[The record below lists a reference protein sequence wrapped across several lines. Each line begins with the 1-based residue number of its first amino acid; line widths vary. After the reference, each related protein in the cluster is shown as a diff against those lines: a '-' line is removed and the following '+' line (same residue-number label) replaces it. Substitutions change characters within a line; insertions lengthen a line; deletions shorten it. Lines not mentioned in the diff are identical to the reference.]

1 MIFETKKYILLFLL
15 NFFIYSQQCP
25 PADTVVVVS
34 EQNDWNIA
42 SLNSWN
48 HLEIMTWNI
57 KNYPLN
63 QNTLN
68 DVQEVIYDLLP
79 DVINFQE
86 LNSQDMHDALEAI
99 LPVYDFILNDY
110 DPYYGL

>member
-1 MIFETKKYILLFLL
+1 MILEAKKYILLFLL

-34 EQNDWNIA
+34 EQNDWTIS

-68 DVQEVIYDLLP
+68 DVQEVIYDL
-79 DVINFQE
+79 
-86 LNSQDMHDALEAI
+86 S
-99 LPVYDFILNDY
+99 PVLTD
-110 DPYYGL
+110 GLL

>member
-1 MIFETKKYILLFLL
+1 MKIEEKKYIILLFLL
-15 NFFIYSQQCP
+15 NFFIFSQQCP
-25 PADTVVVVS
+25 PADTVIIVS
-34 EQNDWNIA
+34 QQDDWSIP
-42 SLNSWN
+42 SINSWN

-57 KNYPLN
+57 KNYPVN

-86 LNSQDMHDALEAI
+86 LNSQDMHDALETI
-99 LPVYDFILNDY
+99 
-110 DPYYGL
+110 